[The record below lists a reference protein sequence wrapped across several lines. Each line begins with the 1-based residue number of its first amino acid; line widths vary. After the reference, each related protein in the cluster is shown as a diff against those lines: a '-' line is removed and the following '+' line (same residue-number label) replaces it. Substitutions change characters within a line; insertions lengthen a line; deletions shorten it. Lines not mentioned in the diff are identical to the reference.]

1 MNNRP
6 IISIIIP
13 TYNRYKYLMG
23 SIDAMTETIPDSD
36 IEIVVQDNTEKNDT
50 IIDYLEKLND
60 FRVKYHHEA
69 KRITVSENCSN
80 GILNSSGKY
89 VCIIG
94 DDDAVCSDIVELA
107 IWMDKVKID
116 ACNFDPAIYHW
127 PDLLQLVES
136 LDAMVTP
143 QIKCKIEFCDSKKV
157 LREEIKQ
164 GLQRIYDFPRA
175 YHAIISRDVL
185 DVIYSKTGTFFP
197 GPSPDMAN
205 AALCCLYVK
214 NQIKIGI
221 PMMVSG
227 YCSASTGGMGRQ
239 RKHKGSLKDKDWLPK
254 DVEEKWDKKIPLLW
268 LGCTIWPDSAVEAL
282 KRVGAEDMLSNI
294 NYGIIYGETIIQMK
308 GDGIAPVF
316 KCKPSIVEFIVM
328 AKHIVCRILRKVF
341 SKGQNKESII
351 NNNVTSLKEAVVF
364 QNDLNKEAN
373 ISELFEKFVLEK
385 DNK

>member
-1 MNNRP
+1 
-6 IISIIIP
+6 
-13 TYNRYKYLMG
+13 MG

-50 IIDYLEKLND
+50 IIDYLKKLDD
-60 FRVKYHHEA
+60 FRVKYNHEA

-107 IWMDKVKID
+107 RLMEKAEID
-116 ACNFDPAIYHW
+116 ACNFDAAIYHW
-127 PDLLQLVES
+127 PDLLQKVES
-136 LDAMVTP
+136 LDAMITP
-143 QIKCKIEFCDSKKV
+143 QLKGEIDFFDSKKV
-157 LREEIKQ
+157 LSEEIKQ

-214 NQIKIGI
+214 NQIKIGV

-227 YCSASTGGMGRQ
+227 YCAASTGGMGRQ

-282 KRVGAEDMLSNI
+282 KRVGANDVLSNL

-308 GDGIAPVF
+308 GAGIVPVF
-316 KCKPSIVEFIVM
+316 KCKPSVVECAVM
-328 AKHIVCRILRKVF
+328 TKHILYRVLRKMF
-341 SKGQNKESII
+341 AREQNKGSII
-351 NNNVTSLKEAVVF
+351 NNEVYSLKEAVVF
-364 QNDLNKEAN
+364 QNELNNTISLLDL
-373 ISELFEKFVLEK
+373 FQKFVLEK